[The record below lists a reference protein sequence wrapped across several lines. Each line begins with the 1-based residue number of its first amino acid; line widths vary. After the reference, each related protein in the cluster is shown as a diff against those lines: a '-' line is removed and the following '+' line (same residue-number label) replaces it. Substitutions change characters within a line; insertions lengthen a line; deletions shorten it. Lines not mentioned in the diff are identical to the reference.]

1 MKFKMFFLLLLI
13 SSVVI
18 KAQNAEEF
26 AAQIEKL
33 NKVYAKAL
41 IEKDTKT
48 MMTLYTEDIISL
60 PSYQPMIRGIE
71 TLQMLSEGAEK
82 SEWKTTSFEFNT
94 TDIIPAGNFVI
105 EVGNYE
111 MTMTAP
117 GAPEWSDKGKY
128 ITIWKILETGDLRI
142 KVEMWNSDLN
152 PWMQMQQDSEQ
163 N

>member
-18 KAQNAEEF
+18 KAQNVEEF

-105 EVGNYE
+105 EVGNYD

-117 GAPEWSDKGKY
+117 GAPELSDKGKY

-163 N
+163 K